1 MWLQIYPTECHCAA
15 LRTFIFA
22 DRKAWAIPAAVE
34 VLTKPLMHERKA
46 HAMRKQ
52 TSSFA
57 SI

>member
-15 LRTFIFA
+15 LRAFIFA

-46 HAMRKQ
+46 HAMRI
-52 TSSFA
+52 A

>member
-1 MWLQIYPTECHCAA
+1 MWLQNYHAECHTTA
-15 LRTFIFA
+15 LWPYTFAI
-22 DRKAWAIPAAVE
+22 RKAWAIPAAVE

>member
-1 MWLQIYPTECHCAA
+1 MWLQNYRAGCHIAA
-15 LRTFIFA
+15 LWLSIFA

-34 VLTKPLMHERKA
+34 VLTKPLMHDRNA